1 MANDS
6 VFSINLNEAERML
19 STYQELARLTS
30 EIVSLSKN
38 SSELARNVFKQGS
51 LQKHIVDNLSLYDV
65 KLADYAATAN
75 VMQLFVAD
83 AMKTYIDMDKLI
95 AKSILDSLMSDPS
108 TDQGLKNSISSEPD
122 TYSQAVYDYVKEEN
136 AGENNG

>member
-95 AKSILDSLMSDPS
+95 ANQYWIH
-108 TDQGLKNSISSEPD
+108 
-122 TYSQAVYDYVKEEN
+122 
-136 AGENNG
+136 